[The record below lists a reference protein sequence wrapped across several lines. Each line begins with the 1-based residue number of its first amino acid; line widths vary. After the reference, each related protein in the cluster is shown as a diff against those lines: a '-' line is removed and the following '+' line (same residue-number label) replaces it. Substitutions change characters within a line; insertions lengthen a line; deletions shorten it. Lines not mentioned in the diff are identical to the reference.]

1 MLLFFIQQ
9 MDAQTPVSYT
19 SNPSNTQ
26 INNVFADSPNIMV
39 TGGTLN
45 AGVRSK
51 QIAIF
56 SGGTAAGLEIDE
68 GLFVGTGNVDG
79 LLKRNSSY
87 QNTNDYSKDDVLH
100 SDFVYYENNYLYPSY
115 TYNDPQLTALQSR
128 AIYDV
133 VSYSFN
139 VTLGNKATKMSITYQ
154 FGSEEYPDYIGTE
167 FNDVFG
173 FFVSGPGIV
182 GTKNL
187 AKLPNNQ
194 DTKVNNVNY
203 GLPGFFYGNPTYP
216 YDANQTSLF
225 IRNGH
230 STTVSGGKIVKN
242 TNPGPFPVA
251 VQFNGLTKAI
261 TFDISNLTPG
271 ATYNFKI
278 AIADVGDDAVDAGVF
293 IKRNSIVAMGD
304 IKANAD
310 NFTLPC
316 NVFTTSSVLA
326 NDTYNSSVATTTDVQ
341 LSAVSFPSG
350 FTLNSNGTITVASTV
365 LAGTYNLTYRIC
377 DKTFLSNCSTA
388 TVRIVVPQNK
398 TVTSN
403 ATRTLCVNTALTPTI
418 THTTTGATGIGTPI
432 GLPTGVTAS
441 FASNTITISGT
452 PTIAG
457 TYNYSIPISGGCGT
471 LNATGTIIV
480 TPLNTVTSNATR
492 TLLTN
497 TAMSPVIT
505 HTTTGATGIGT
516 PIGLPTGV
524 TASFASNTITISGT
538 PTVAGTYNYSIPILG
553 GCGTLNA
560 TGTIIVETSAFGC
573 NNTMYLSQ
581 SNTLYTIGTSTN
593 PFTYPVIGSSSVNYN
608 AIGLN
613 PIDGKI
619 YGMQTGTTNLL
630 VINPN
635 GTSTNLGAI
644 TNLPAGTYF
653 AGEIDPAG
661 NYYVLPNTVGGSNR
675 FYRINLSTKV
685 ATLVPLS
692 RNNAYIPD
700 IAYNITNGLLYGV
713 DNSANGQ
720 LVTINP
726 ANGVVTGI
734 GIGPLASNFGA
745 MYTSSTGEVFGVR
758 NDGGFYQFNLTTGE
772 RVLISGAAASSA
784 NDGAHCVT
792 SPISF
797 SADLAITKTDN
808 TDTYASGTTTTYTVI
823 VTNNGPFGVLNA
835 EVKDDV
841 PAGIP
846 IANVSYTAVAS
857 PGSTTTVSG
866 TKTGAIDDLVGLPVG
881 GTITYTIVVN
891 IPFGFN
897 GNLVNTATIKAPSN
911 ITDTNPDN
919 NTATDTDTQAVC
931 YKPAT
936 TSGIAL
942 ETKHG
947 ITSLGRAGADQGDK
961 WPMLRKGAW
970 TALEAKTKG
979 FVVNRIPT
987 TSQVD
992 AIPNPIEG
1000 MMVYDEQADCLKIYT
1015 TNGGGIF
1022 AWKCFTTPACGQ

>member
-1 MLLFFIQQ
+1 M
-9 MDAQTPVSYT
+9 
-19 SNPSNTQ
+19 
-26 INNVFADSPNIMV
+26 
-39 TGGTLN
+39 
-45 AGVRSK
+45 
-51 QIAIF
+51 
-56 SGGTAAGLEIDE
+56 
-68 GLFVGTGNVDG
+68 
-79 LLKRNSSY
+79 
-87 QNTNDYSKDDVLH
+87 
-100 SDFVYYENNYLYPSY
+100 
-115 TYNDPQLTALQSR
+115 
-128 AIYDV
+128 
-133 VSYSFN
+133 
-139 VTLGNKATKMSITYQ
+139 
-154 FGSEEYPDYIGTE
+154 
-167 FNDVFG
+167 
-173 FFVSGPGIV
+173 
-182 GTKNL
+182 
-187 AKLPNNQ
+187 
-194 DTKVNNVNY
+194 
-203 GLPGFFYGNPTYP
+203 
-216 YDANQTSLF
+216 
-225 IRNGH
+225 
-230 STTVSGGKIVKN
+230 
-242 TNPGPFPVA
+242 
-251 VQFNGLTKAI
+251 
-261 TFDISNLTPG
+261 
-271 ATYNFKI
+271 
-278 AIADVGDDAVDAGVF
+278 
-293 IKRNSIVAMGD
+293 
-304 IKANAD
+304 
-310 NFTLPC
+310 
-316 NVFTTSSVLA
+316 
-326 NDTYNSSVATTTDVQ
+326 
-341 LSAVSFPSG
+341 
-350 FTLNSNGTITVASTV
+350 
-365 LAGTYNLTYRIC
+365 
-377 DKTFLSNCSTA
+377 
-388 TVRIVVPQNK
+388 
-398 TVTSN
+398 
-403 ATRTLCVNTALTPTI
+403 
-418 THTTTGATGIGTPI
+418 
-432 GLPTGVTAS
+432 
-441 FASNTITISGT
+441 
-452 PTIAG
+452 
-457 TYNYSIPISGGCGT
+457 
-471 LNATGTIIV
+471 
-480 TPLNTVTSNATR
+480 
-492 TLLTN
+492 
-497 TAMSPVIT
+497 
-505 HTTTGATGIGT
+505 
-516 PIGLPTGV
+516 
-524 TASFASNTITISGT
+524 
-538 PTVAGTYNYSIPILG
+538 
-553 GCGTLNA
+553 NA